1 MFICSH
7 LVTPFQ
13 LAFPREETHMP
24 SNQILVIEDHPL
36 FATGI
41 KDLVE
46 FVATNADILCAAS
59 IAHAKEL
66 FSKNSPA
73 LVITD
78 LRLPDCQGQDVIDT
92 LAAMSANL
100 PTLIMSGDD
109 TLLHSVV
116 PNQHAPSWT
125 LSKSEGFEQTSAVLL
140 EALTRAGVQVQWRPN
155 AVSNR
160 QTNGEH
166 ITGRLGQNN
175 GIQLTHKQ
183 QQVMHFLASG
193 LSNKEIARKLDL
205 SPETIKTHLR
215 EIFTR
220 MNVKNRTQAVS
231 LYRKIPRLS
240 ASAMA

>member
-1 MFICSH
+1 
-7 LVTPFQ
+7 
-13 LAFPREETHMP
+13 MP

-59 IAHAKEL
+59 MSHAREL
-66 FSKNSPA
+66 CSKNTPA
-73 LVITD
+73 LAITD
-78 LRLPDCQGQDVIDT
+78 LRLPDAEGQDVIDT
-92 LAAMSANL
+92 LIQINPSL
-100 PTLIMSGDD
+100 PMLIMSGDEQ
-109 TLLHSVV
+109 LLKSIT
-116 PNQHAPSWT
+116 PSQHAPSWL
-125 LSKSEGFEQTSAVLL
+125 LSKSEGFEQTSATLL
-140 EALTRAGVQVQWRPN
+140 EALTRAGIQVQWRPN
-155 AVSNR
+155 ALSNR
-160 QTNGEH
+160 QTNGEN
-166 ITGRLGQNN
+166 ITGRMGQNN

-193 LSNKEIARKLDL
+193 MSNKEIARKLDL

-231 LYRKIPRLS
+231 LYRKIPRLN
-240 ASAMA
+240 ASVTV

>member
-1 MFICSH
+1 
-7 LVTPFQ
+7 
-13 LAFPREETHMP
+13 MP

-46 FVATNADILCAAS
+46 FVATNADILCAANM
-59 IAHAKEL
+59 AHAQEL
-66 FSKNSPA
+66 CGRNSPA
-73 LVITD
+73 LIITD
-78 LRLPDCQGQDVIDT
+78 LRLPDCQGQEVINSISRIDI
-92 LAAMSANL
+92 NL
-100 PTLIMSGDD
+100 PMLIMSGDD
-109 TLLHSVV
+109 LLLNSVT
-116 PNQHAPSWT
+116 PNPHAPSWL

-155 AVSNR
+155 ALSNR

-166 ITGRLGQNN
+166 LTSRMGQNN

-231 LYRKIPRLS
+231 LYRKIPRLNVS
-240 ASAMA
+240 VTA

>member
-1 MFICSH
+1 M
-7 LVTPFQ
+7 
-13 LAFPREETHMP
+13 A

-46 FVATNADILCAAS
+46 FVASNANILCASSLSRACELYEQ
-59 IAHAKEL
+59 HA
-66 FSKNSPA
+66 PA
-73 LVITD
+73 LVISD
-78 LRLPDCQGQDVIDT
+78 LRLPDAQGQDVINT
-92 LAAMSANL
+92 LANMN
-100 PTLIMSGDD
+100 PTQPVLLMSGDEQ
-109 TLLHSVV
+109 LLQSVQ
-116 PNQHAPSWT
+116 PNQQAPFWT

-140 EALTRAGVQVQWRPN
+140 EALTRSGVPVQWRPN
-155 AVSNR
+155 ALSNR
-160 QTNGEH
+160 QSNGEH
-166 ITGRLGQNN
+166 ITGRSGQSS

-183 QQVMHFLASG
+183 QQVMQYLASG

-231 LYRKIPRLS
+231 LYRKIPRLNVQT
-240 ASAMA
+240 AA

>member
-1 MFICSH
+1 
-7 LVTPFQ
+7 
-13 LAFPREETHMP
+13 MP

-92 LAAMSANL
+92 LAVMSANL

-155 AVSNR
+155 ALSNR

-231 LYRKIPRLS
+231 LYRKIPRLN

>member
-1 MFICSH
+1 
-7 LVTPFQ
+7 
-13 LAFPREETHMP
+13 MP

-59 IAHAKEL
+59 VSHAKEL
-66 FSKNSPA
+66 CIKNTPS
-73 LVITD
+73 LIITD
-78 LRLPDCQGQDVIDT
+78 LRLPDCEGQDVINT
-92 LAAMSANL
+92 LASMRPNL
-100 PTLIMSGDD
+100 PMLIMSGDE
-109 TLLHSVV
+109 TLLKSVV
-116 PNQHAPSWT
+116 PNQHAPSWV

-155 AVSNR
+155 ALSNR
-160 QTNGEH
+160 QTNGEN

-193 LSNKEIARKLDL
+193 LSNKEIARKLEL

-231 LYRKIPRLS
+231 LYRKIPRLN
-240 ASAMA
+240 ASAVA

>member
-1 MFICSH
+1 M
-7 LVTPFQ
+7 
-13 LAFPREETHMP
+13 A

-46 FVATNADILCAAS
+46 FVASNAEILCASS
-59 IAHAKEL
+59 IARACEL
-66 FSKNSPA
+66 YEKHTPA

-78 LRLPDCQGQDVIDT
+78 LRLPDAQGQDVINT
-92 LAAMSANL
+92 LANL
-100 PTLIMSGDD
+100 NPNQPVLIMSGDD
-109 TLLHSVV
+109 QLLQSIH
-116 PNQHAPSWT
+116 PNQQAPFWM
-125 LSKSEGFEQTSAVLL
+125 LSKSEGFDQTSAVLL
-140 EALTRAGVQVQWRPN
+140 EALTRSGVPVQWRPN
-155 AVSNR
+155 ALSNR
-160 QTNGEH
+160 QSNGEH
-166 ITGRLGQNN
+166 ITGRSGQSS

-183 QQVMHFLASG
+183 QQVMQYLASG

-231 LYRKIPRLS
+231 LYRKIPRLN
-240 ASAMA
+240 AQPVA

>member
-1 MFICSH
+1 
-7 LVTPFQ
+7 
-13 LAFPREETHMP
+13 MP

-46 FVATNADILCAAS
+46 FVATNAEILCAAS
-59 IAHAKEL
+59 IGHAKEL
-66 FSKNSPA
+66 AAKNSPS
-73 LVITD
+73 LIITD
-78 LRLPDCQGQDVIDT
+78 LRLPDGEGQAVINA
-92 LAAMSANL
+92 LIELNPNL
-100 PTLIMSGDD
+100 PMLIMSGDD
-109 TLLHSVV
+109 QLLNSVV
-116 PNQHAPSWT
+116 PSQYSPSWK

-140 EALTRAGVQVQWRPN
+140 EALTRAGIQVQWRPN
-155 AVSNR
+155 ALSNR

-166 ITGRLGQNN
+166 ITGRMGQNN

-231 LYRKIPRLS
+231 LYRKIPRLNV
-240 ASAMA
+240 AAA